1 MFGELFGSL
10 LKLSRVQLTCRR
22 GMRAAS
28 RNLWRESCARQRQGR
43 APLAETTSVPVPKQY
58 WQTAV
63 SVAIFSS
70 FFEESASE
78 VSSRLTIRMALLFAL
93 SEGIKACCYREITKY
108 RSLFLLL
115 TTRSIAL
122 AIIASELTIA
132 MRSTGVAVKCLA
144 LSTFFQ

>member
-10 LKLSRVQLTCRR
+10 LKLSRVQLTYRR

-28 RNLWRESCARQRQGR
+28 RNLWRESCARQRHGR
-43 APLAETTSVPVPKQY
+43 APLPETTSVPVPKQY

-63 SVAIFSS
+63 SVAIFRL

-93 SEGIKACCYREITKY
+93 SEGINDCFTADLQSIDLVF
-108 RSLFLLL
+108 SLL

-132 MRSTGVAVKCLA
+132 MRST
-144 LSTFFQ
+144 

>member
-10 LKLSRVQLTCRR
+10 LKLSRVQLTYRR

-28 RNLWRESCARQRQGR
+28 RNLWRESCARQRHGR
-43 APLAETTSVPVPKQY
+43 APLPETTSVPVPKQY

-63 SVAIFSS
+63 SVAIFRL

-93 SEGIKACCYREITKY
+93 SEGINDCFTGGFIKY
-108 RSLFLLL
+108 RSRFFV
-115 TTRSIAL
+115 TRNKIDRAGDYSIRTNDCNAFN
-122 AIIASELTIA
+122 
-132 MRSTGVAVKCLA
+132 RSSC
-144 LSTFFQ
+144 